1 VSDVANVLTISIV
14 ASFFNDP
21 SPPDIA
27 GAKKSYSNIWPYE
40 NVETYFYSSGTKRYL
55 QVTSF
60 IKTAYKVNFLKRV

>member
-1 VSDVANVLTISIV
+1 VPDVANVLTISIV

-40 NVETYFYSSGTKRYL
+40 IVETYFYSSETKRYL
-55 QVTSF
+55 QVIYALS
-60 IKTAYKVNFLKRV
+60 KLLLK